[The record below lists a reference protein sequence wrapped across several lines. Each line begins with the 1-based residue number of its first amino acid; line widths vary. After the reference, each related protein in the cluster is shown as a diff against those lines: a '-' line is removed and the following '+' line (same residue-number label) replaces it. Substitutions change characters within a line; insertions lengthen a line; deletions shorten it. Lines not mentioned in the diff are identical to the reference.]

1 MMEEYKIPQISEM
14 DQVENEE
21 IFGNFNNFVINSA
34 NEYNN
39 SPDSQELS

>member
-1 MMEEYKIPQISEM
+1 MEEYKIPQISEM

-21 IFGNFNNFVINSA
+21 IFGNFNNFVINPA